1 MRKDPKRRGEMV
13 EIAFLHRATDL
24 GFRVSKPFGDS
35 DPYDFIVDN
44 GRRRWLVQ
52 VKSSGK
58 FCAKNVYHVNAGR
71 HTYAGRRAVPQLV
84 PYLPEEIHFLA
95 VLIVPEDTWYI
106 IPIQALDGRVSLR
119 IHSPNHPRKGDFA
132 PYAEAWHLLTGGSS
146 RSVRPIRPRCRPTP
160 KRGHKRPLWS
170 APQTHLTS
178 KRSSHPG
185 APGSRR
191 PLSLTWEPIRPR

>member
-1 MRKDPKRRGEMV
+1 MRKNPKRRGEMG
-13 EIAFLHRATDL
+13 EISFLHRATDL

-58 FCAKNVYHVNAGR
+58 LCAKNVYHVNAGR
-71 HTYAGRRAVPQLV
+71 HVYAGRHAVSRLV

-106 IPIQALDGRVSLR
+106 IPVQALDGRVSLR
-119 IHSPNHPRKGDFA
+119 IHSPQHPKKGDFA
-132 PYAEAWHLLTGGSS
+132 PYAEAWHLLQDEPAAGSDQNTA
-146 RSVRPIRPRCRPTP
+146 PLQNEAITTPTRPRRRRISRPKEAASPVPQVRDALCR
-160 KRGHKRPLWS
+160 
-170 APQTHLTS
+170 
-178 KRSSHPG
+178 
-185 APGSRR
+185 
-191 PLSLTWEPIRPR
+191 